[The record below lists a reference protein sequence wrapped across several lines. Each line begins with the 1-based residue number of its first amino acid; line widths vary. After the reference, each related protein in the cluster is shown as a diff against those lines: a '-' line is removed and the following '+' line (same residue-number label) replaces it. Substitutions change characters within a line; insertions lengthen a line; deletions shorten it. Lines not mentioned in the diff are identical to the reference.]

1 MSFLFHIIVDFLFI
15 SLCDLCVCYLCF
27 VLFFCS
33 KQLLD
38 GLLKVVCCTS
48 CIVSCVLDRDD
59 EAAHCNACAS
69 VFGSCEPQGSVGTLV
84 HSKVPVVL
92 GTSYDYI

>member
-1 MSFLFHIIVDFLFI
+1 MIVDFLFI

-33 KQLLD
+33 KQLHD
-38 GLLKVVCCTS
+38 GLLKVICCTS

-59 EAAHCNACAS
+59 EVAHCNCCAS
-69 VFGSCEPQGSVGTLV
+69 MFGLCAMSRFDPQVETEFLI
-84 HSKVPVVL
+84 L
-92 GTSYDYI
+92 GC